1 MDARKR
7 LIIIKGKDQTDSVAS
22 FQFHDGKCEVV
33 YTSAPNK
40 TYSFQSSNVEI
51 LPLKKKIDPAQ
62 VIVIANGQ
70 AISGIDEILDF
81 GGYYRIV
88 RNGKRDLSFYRS
100 EVQFQ
105 QNCLADGK
113 NQEAFQYFK
122 ETAAAISLV
131 AENGI
136 NILSMQYD
144 KIQQVSEDTVL
155 ASYLAPQKDVKMP
168 QMPEAVIYPFGL
180 NQSQKLAVER
190 ALSSKISIIQGP
202 PGTGKTQTILNII
215 ANVVRSGKTVAVVS
229 NNNSATHNVAEK
241 LEKKNASFLT
251 AFLGSL
257 ANKQKFLENQ
267 NGTYPDMSDWEM
279 PPEERQQLDQET
291 TALSKELNE
300 MLNAK
305 NRIAEIEQEF
315 LRLNPEQ
322 HYFEEYYATY
332 SDAPTESLDKLSSQ
346 KILALWMEFEQ
357 HAEHESRLGLLQKLS
372 IMFRFNRNALK
383 LFLRSPELVI
393 PYLQSQFYSVK
404 RRELEA
410 EKQELNRKLERYAF
424 DAKMD
429 ELTQKSLRLFRAEL
443 ATRYHWRNNR
453 RCFEKNDFRRNSAE
467 FTREYP
473 VVLSTTYSIKGTLSI
488 DHIYDYLI
496 VDEASQV
503 DLATGVLAFSCA
515 RNIVIV
521 GDLKQL
527 PNVLTEDDIR
537 TSDAIWQKYSLD
549 ERYRFSTHS
558 LLSSALEIW
567 QDAPVTLLREH
578 YRCHPEIIGFC
589 NKRFYNNELIVMTK
603 SEGERPLAVYRTVAG
618 NHARGHVN
626 ERQMD
631 VIEKEVLPS
640 LHLAA
645 GENLGIV
652 TPYRRQA
659 EALKQRFDQKQENIK
674 SDTVDKFQGQERTA
688 MIFSTVDNEIGDFAS
703 DPNRLNVAVSRAIRQ
718 FIVVTDGNDNDKTSP
733 IHDLIGYIQYHN
745 YEIVDSEVRSVFDY
759 LYQGY
764 EQARENVLKRYGRS
778 FDYDSENLTHAVIQK
793 VLTKEEFAKYAAA
806 SHVPLKHLISDDSKL
821 TDEERRFAGNRNT
834 HIDFLIFSKLDY
846 QPVLAVEVDGYA
858 FHAANERQ
866 LERDAKKNE
875 ILKKYNIPLERF
887 ATTGSSEKERL
898 EAALRRV

>member
-1 MDARKR
+1 MDARKH
-7 LIIIKGKDQTDSVAS
+7 LIIIKGKDQTESVAS

-40 TYSFQSSNVEI
+40 TYSFQISNVEI
-51 LPLKKKIDPAQ
+51 LPLQKKIHPAQ
-62 VIVIANGQ
+62 VIVTANGQ
-70 AISGIDEILDF
+70 VISEIDELLDF

-88 RNGKRDLSFYRS
+88 RNGKKDLSFRRS

-105 QNCLADGK
+105 QNCLTDDK

-122 ETAAAISLV
+122 ETAAAISLEV
-131 AENGI
+131 EGI

-144 KIQQVSEDTVL
+144 KIKQISEDTVL
-155 ASYLAPQKDVKMP
+155 ASYLAPQKEVKAP

-229 NNNSATHNVAEK
+229 NNSATHNVAEK

-257 ANKQKFLENQ
+257 ANKQKFLEAQ
-267 NGTYPDMSDWEM
+267 AGVYPNMSDWEM
-279 PPEERQQLDQET
+279 PPEERQQLNQET
-291 TALSKELNE
+291 TALSNELNK

-315 LRLNPEQ
+315 LQLNPEQ

-393 PYLQSQFYSVK
+393 PYLQSQFYAIK
-404 RRELEA
+404 RRELET
-410 EKQELNRKLERYAF
+410 EKQELNRKLEHYAF

-443 ATRYHWRNNR
+443 AARYHWQNDRKR
-453 RCFEKNDFRRNSAE
+453 FEMSDFRRNSAE

-473 VVLSTTYSIKGTLSI
+473 VVLSTTYSIKGTLSV

-578 YRCHPEIIGFC
+578 YRCHPKIINFC
-589 NKRFYNNELIVMTK
+589 NQKFYHGQLIVMTK
-603 SEGERPLAVYRTVAG
+603 DHDEPDVLTMYRTTAG
-618 NHARGHVN
+618 NHARGHLN
-626 ERQMD
+626 QRQID
-631 VIEKEVLPS
+631 VIQQEVLPR
-640 LHLAA
+640 LHQQNF
-645 GENLGIV
+645 ESIGII
-652 TPYRRQA
+652 TPYRDQVTAIR
-659 EALKQRFDQKQENIK
+659 KQLGDTYEV
-674 SDTVDKFQGQERTA
+674 DTVHKFQGREQDAIILT
-688 MIFSTVDNEIGDFAS
+688 SVDNVITDFVD
-703 DPNRLNVAVSRAIRQ
+703 DPHMLNVAVSRAVHSLA
-718 FIVVTDGNDNDKTSP
+718 VVTSQDPRNDQTNYG
-733 IHDLIGYIQYHN
+733 DLTRYIEYN
-745 YEIVDSEVRSVFDY
+745 NFEVIQSQVYSVFDM

-764 EQARENVLKRYGRS
+764 AEQRRAYLQKHKRVS
-778 FDYDSENLTHAVIQK
+778 EYDSENLMYAVIQE
-793 VLTKEEFAKYAAA
+793 VLDEEAFSSIGCAVHVSLATLVKDYEPLTAEECKYARNPLT
-806 SHVPLKHLISDDSKL
+806 HV
-821 TDEERRFAGNRNT
+821 
-834 HIDFLIFSKLDY
+834 DFLLFNQMDK
-846 QPVLAVEVDGYA
+846 QPVLAIEVDGTG
-858 FHAANERQ
+858 FHEVGSKQA
-866 LERDAKKNE
+866 ERDIKKNS
-875 ILKKYNIPLERF
+875 ILEKCGVPLLRLR
-887 ATTGSSEKERL
+887 TDGSEEKEKIKN
-898 EAALRRV
+898 ALKGE